1 MTQHPSIDLKS
12 GLLLLGLATVWG
24 GSFFFAEIALKEL
37 GPFTITLHRVFWAT
51 LALFIVVKWQGIEI
65 PKSGKVW
72 GCYLVMGA
80 LNNAIPFS
88 LIFWGQV
95 TIDSGLTSILNG
107 TTAVFGAVV
116 AGLLLVDEPLTP
128 RKIIGALFGLL
139 GVSVIMGLDALT
151 HFDLQNLAQLAVMG
165 AAISYSF
172 AGVWGKRYLAGH
184 PPLMNALGMLTGA
197 TLLMIPVAF
206 FTEGVPTLSLSLE
219 VWSAL
224 LAVALLSTA
233 VAYQLYFKI
242 LVRAGSANLMLV
254 TLLIPPIAVSL
265 GVLFLGEKMGIEAWI
280 GFGLIAIGLAI
291 TDGRLLNK
299 FFKRS

>member
-1 MTQHPSIDLKS
+1 
-12 GLLLLGLATVWG
+12 
-24 GSFFFAEIALKEL
+24 
-37 GPFTITLHRVFWAT
+37 
-51 LALFIVVKWQGIEI
+51 
-65 PKSGKVW
+65 
-72 GCYLVMGA
+72 
-80 LNNAIPFS
+80 
-88 LIFWGQV
+88 
-95 TIDSGLTSILNG
+95 
-107 TTAVFGAVV
+107 
-116 AGLLLVDEPLTP
+116 
-128 RKIIGALFGLL
+128 
-139 GVSVIMGLDALT
+139 
-151 HFDLQNLAQLAVMG
+151 
-165 AAISYSF
+165 
-172 AGVWGKRYLAGH
+172 
-184 PPLMNALGMLTGA
+184 
-197 TLLMIPVAF
+197 MIPVAF